1 LLWCA
6 AGPAQEGHQEEH
18 VSSNFMGSAF
28 VAGALAALLLG
39 CGESEPSQ
47 PAYRE
52 AYADSVAQVQEGLES
67 GDCQV
72 TRTCG
77 ELSFVDCGQDVD
89 GPAYYVNL
97 KLSRVLEICGGAC
110 LGGPGVN
117 GWCVACPPPEWTC
130 TP

>member
-1 LLWCA
+1 M
-6 AGPAQEGHQEEH
+6 
-18 VSSNFMGSAF
+18 SSNFMGSAF

-39 CGESEPSQ
+39 CGESQQEQ

-52 AYADSVAQVQEGLES
+52 AYADDIDQVQEGLES

-72 TRTCG
+72 ERTCG
-77 ELSFVDCGQDVD
+77 ELAFVNCGQEVD

-117 GWCVACPPPEWTC
+117 GGCIAWPPPEWTR